1 MGLVANVIEA
11 AGTATAC
18 LSLIPPL
25 TRRTG
30 APRVVGIAHPGGL
43 PLGLPDDH
51 VTQRAVLRDTLE
63 AAATMTEP
71 RSYVELD
78 HEWPERRSVAIREP
92 PTPPPIAH
100 LLTRKPWLLP
110 RLIAGDIPATRR
122 EPGP

>member
-1 MGLVANVIEA
+1 MSPHRTVEGRPTRLVVAALLLAVSSAATGCDRADEARGAAREGAQMDLVA
-11 AGTATAC
+11 
-18 LSLIPPL
+18 
-25 TRRTG
+25 
-30 APRVVGIAHPGGL
+30 
-43 PLGLPDDH
+43 
-51 VTQRAVLRDTLE
+51 
-63 AAATMTEP
+63 